1 MIGPMIWVLQHIMQH
16 LDDLGLLK
24 LNMLPIAKTFGEI
37 LVHQLS
43 IQTPYW
49 RVVHPQHMITFGD
62 ELLGHHVYWT
72 IA

>member
-1 MIGPMIWVLQHIMQH
+1 MIGVLQHIVQH
-16 LDDLGLLK
+16 LDRLGLLE
-24 LNMLPIAKTFGEI
+24 LNMLGVAKTFGKV

-49 RVVHPQHMITFGD
+49 RVVHPQHMIASGN
-62 ELLGHHVYWT
+62 ELLDHHAYWT